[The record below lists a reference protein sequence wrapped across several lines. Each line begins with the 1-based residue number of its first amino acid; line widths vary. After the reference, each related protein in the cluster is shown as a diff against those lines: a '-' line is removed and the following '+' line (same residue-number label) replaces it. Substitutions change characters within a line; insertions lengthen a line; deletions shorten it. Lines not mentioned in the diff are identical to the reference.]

1 MIWKQRER
9 SESFRLFK
17 ENGYGD
23 LTAVTL
29 SNAGV
34 DNLKDAWDFLH
45 GDELHSPSK
54 IRNIEKATQ
63 LIWKHIEEKNRI
75 CVFGDFDADGIT
87 SSAIMFLALK
97 KLGASVAVR
106 LPDRIGEGYG
116 INIVAIKEQLEL
128 GTKLF
133 ITVDNGVRA
142 VEEIKYI
149 KECGC
154 DVVVLDHHEPGE
166 VLPEPD
172 ALIDLHI
179 PGETYPFVE
188 LTGSGLSWKVAHYM
202 LEQVHEHEFAM
213 SLVDLAAI
221 GTVGDVA
228 PLIGENRVMV
238 KRAIK
243 RMRSCRYN
251 RPGVVA
257 LLKDISS
264 VTAET
269 IAFQLAPCLNASG
282 RLNERGAELPLILLL
297 ETDPQVARMLA
308 EKLSGEN
315 ERRKGIQAECYKSA
329 REAAGAQISKGN
341 KVIVLCQKE
350 AQSGI
355 AGLLAGNL
363 KEEFNRPSIVF
374 CPKKDLEGNTVWT
387 GSARS
392 IEGFHILDA
401 ITACEEHLI
410 TYGGHALAA
419 GLTIEASEEKLLE
432 FEKAINEYAQIL
444 DEEALVP
451 KSWWDVELSSDELC
465 EDLYAEMD
473 ALEPFGAFVP
483 KPIVRL
489 AVDLDERNSHKILG
503 NGKEHIKLFAP
514 QFSLIGFSLA
524 DKYIKAQLPQHITAY
539 GCLSRNY
546 FRGEAHNEIM
556 MQDFE
561 N

>member
-23 LTAVTL
+23 LTAATL
-29 SNAGV
+29 SNADI
-34 DNLKDAWDFLH
+34 DNLEDAWDFLH

-54 IRNIEKATQ
+54 IRNIEKATRF
-63 LIWKHIEEKNRI
+63 IWKHIEEKNRI
-75 CVFGDFDADGIT
+75 CIFGDYDADGIT

-97 KLGASVAVR
+97 KLGASPAVR
-106 LPDRIGEGYG
+106 LPDRIEEGYG
-116 INIVAIKEQLEL
+116 INLKAIKEQLEL

-179 PGETYPFVE
+179 PGETYPFTQ
-188 LTGSGLSWKVAHYM
+188 LTGSGLSWKVVHYM

-228 PLIGENRVMV
+228 PLVGENRVMV

-243 RMRSCRYN
+243 RMRSCSYN
-251 RPGVVA
+251 RPGVAA
-257 LLKDISS
+257 LFKDISC

-297 ETDPQVARMLA
+297 ETDPLVAKMLA

-315 ERRKGIQAECYKSA
+315 ERRKAIQAECYKSA
-329 REAAGAQISKGN
+329 KYAAEEQIRKGN
-341 KVIVLCQKE
+341 KVIVLCQKD

-363 KEEFNRPSIVF
+363 KEEFNRPAIVF

-392 IEGFHILDA
+392 IACFHILDA
-401 ITACEEHLI
+401 IRACEEHLI

-419 GLTIEASEEKLLE
+419 GLTIESSEKKLLE
-432 FEKAINEYAQIL
+432 FERAINEYAQIL
-444 DEEALVP
+444 DEEALLP
-451 KSWWDVELSSDELC
+451 KSWWDIELSSDELS
-465 EDLYAEMD
+465 DEMYD
-473 ALEPFGAFVP
+473 EMEALEPFGAFVP
-483 KPIVRL
+483 KPIVKL
-489 AVDLDERNSHKILG
+489 SVDLDERNSHKILG

-539 GCLSRNY
+539 GCLSRNF
-546 FRGEAHNEIM
+546 FRGEAYNEIM
-556 MQDFE
+556 MHDFE
-561 N
+561 K